1 MATLVEKYSK
11 RVNLAEK
18 LYAKRN
24 GGAQLSAEKK
34 FVLANVLNN
43 QAQFF
48 NSRLTENFENSVS
61 LQRSDI
67 GAFKVFC
74 QDIST
79 AVLPNLIISDLMI
92 VFPY

>member
-67 GAFKVFC
+67 GAE
-74 QDIST
+74 DIGRLVS
-79 AVLPNLIISDLMI
+79 N
-92 VFPY
+92 Y

>member
-1 MATLVEKYSK
+1 MATLVEKYAK

-34 FVLANVLNN
+34 MVLANVLNN

-48 NSRLTENFENSVS
+48 NSRLTEAFDNSVS
-61 LQRSDI
+61 LQRNDVGSWVEDVKSVM
-67 GAFKVFC
+67 A
-74 QDIST
+74 
-79 AVLPNLIISDLMI
+79 
-92 VFPY
+92 